1 MIFLQ
6 IHFAGLKNRGQASA
20 HSQVSTSNYLI
31 NYNISFLTIILSE
44 NRKHKIKS
52 SIILMLSP
60 NPSLRFG
67 LELCQEEERFL
78 YERKFRL
85 LKGMN
90 TLLQDLPT
98 QGPQTPDQ
106 VRIQSKAEYTCVIFY
121 KYVFKISKTFK

>member
-1 MIFLQ
+1 
-6 IHFAGLKNRGQASA
+6 
-20 HSQVSTSNYLI
+20 
-31 NYNISFLTIILSE
+31 
-44 NRKHKIKS
+44 
-52 SIILMLSP
+52 MLSP

-106 VRIQSKAEYTCVIFY
+106 CPKTCLMTSGGGFRAMIAYCGAYKALHDSGIIDTITY
-121 KYVFKISKTFK
+121 ISALSGSSW

>member
-1 MIFLQ
+1 
-6 IHFAGLKNRGQASA
+6 
-20 HSQVSTSNYLI
+20 
-31 NYNISFLTIILSE
+31 
-44 NRKHKIKS
+44 
-52 SIILMLSP
+52 MLSP

-85 LKGMN
+85 LKGMS

-121 KYVFKISKTFK
+121 NLKYVFKISKNFK